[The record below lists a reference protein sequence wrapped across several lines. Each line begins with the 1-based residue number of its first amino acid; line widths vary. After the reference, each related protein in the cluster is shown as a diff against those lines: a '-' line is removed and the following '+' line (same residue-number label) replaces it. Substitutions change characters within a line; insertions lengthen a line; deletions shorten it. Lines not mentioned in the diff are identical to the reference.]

1 MGAVESLN
9 TYTLMSYFR
18 RKYIR
23 IGLKAVNSE
32 TKFECALTL
41 WFQKWQEELD
51 ELLLEHSNVWKI
63 VH

>member
-1 MGAVESLN
+1 MRAVESLN
-9 TYTLMSYFR
+9 TCTLMDYFR

-23 IGLKAVNSE
+23 IELKTVNSE
-32 TKFECALTL
+32 AKFEYTLTM